1 MAINYTESDDT
12 KKRREYLESLSTSKP
27 TTGYVESDAT
37 KNWKNYLQGLNTSKP
52 SQSYVAS
59 DSVTKSKEYLEN
71 LNGTKPS
78 DYQSDYSQAA
88 KDAMNTLLNRKD
100 FQYDVNED
108 ALYQQMKDNYIQQG
122 KLAMQDT
129 MGQAAAMTGGY
140 GNSYAQSVGQQAY
153 NGYLQQLN
161 DNLPEYYQMA
171 LNAYNAEGDKLKEQY
186 SLLANQE
193 AQDYS
198 RYQDTLDR
206 WNTEYQNAQNAYE
219 NERNWDYSQFQDA
232 WNRWNT
238 EYQNAQNSYESER
251 NWDYNQYQDAWN
263 RWNTEYQN
271 AQNAYETGR
280 SWDYGVTQ
288 DNATLAQ
295 TQVNY
300 LISQG
305 ITPNA
310 ELLAAAGYDQ
320 QYIDQVIKANT
331 AVYTPTYSGSGSS
344 SSNKSSTDTVTA
356 QNLTEMYNTLKASG
370 ATQDEL
376 NEFTMR
382 ANADYHQAANE
393 AFNSNKTTT
402 TTSGIGGGG
411 ITQAYFGSGSLGDGG
426 SVQKK
431 KKNSK

>member
-1 MAINYTESDDT
+1 MAINYVESDDT
-12 KKRREYLESLSTSKP
+12 KKRREYLESLSSTKP
-27 TTGYVESDAT
+27 TTGYTESEAT
-37 KNWKNYLQGLNTSKP
+37 QQWKNYLQGLNTSKP
-52 SQSYVAS
+52 SQNYVAS
-59 DSVTKSKEYLEN
+59 DSVTKLKEYLES

-78 DYQSDYSQAA
+78 EYQSDYSQAA

-171 LNAYNAEGDKLKEQY
+171 LNAYTAEGDKLKEQY

-206 WNTEYQNAQNAYE
+206 WNTEYQNAQNVYE

-288 DNATLAQ
+288 DDAALAQ

-305 ITPNA
+305 ITPNE
-310 ELLAAAGYDQ
+310 ELLKAAGYDQ
-320 QYIDQVIKANT
+320 QYIDQVIKDNT
-331 AVYTPTYSGSGSS
+331 AVYEPSYSGSGSS
-344 SSNKSSTDTVTA
+344 SSNNASTDTVTA
-356 QNLTEMYNTLKASG
+356 QDLTEMYNALEAAGASG
-370 ATQDEL
+370 NEL
-376 NEFTMR
+376 KKFQL
-382 ANADYHQAANE
+382 QARLENPEVAE
-393 AFNSNKTTT
+393 KAFNTGKTTT
-402 TTSGIGGGG
+402 PNAAAIATAISQSNILER
-411 ITQAYFGSGSLGDGG
+411 IL
-426 SVQKK
+426 K
-431 KKNSK
+431 